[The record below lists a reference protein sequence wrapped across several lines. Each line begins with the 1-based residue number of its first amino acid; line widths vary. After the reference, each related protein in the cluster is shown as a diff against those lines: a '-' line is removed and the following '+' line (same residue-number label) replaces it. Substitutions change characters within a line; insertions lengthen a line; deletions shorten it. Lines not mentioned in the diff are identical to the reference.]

1 MRRPP
6 RFYFS
11 FHSPYSWMAS
21 RLLEERL
28 PEAPRLLEYVPY
40 FLPDE
45 KTRAALI
52 QRDATMHYGMMS
64 KPKHLYI
71 LQDTK
76 RLAQRFGFPMKWPID
91 IDPWWELPHLAWLA
105 ARRTGDE
112 HALFGALL
120 RARWER
126 GENICDRT
134 VLIAVAESIGLDGER
149 LAAAADDPEMRT
161 EGVDALERGYLD
173 DVFGVPYFLL
183 GPHRFW
189 GLDRLDDFLAALRQ
203 RLAKEETR

>member
-1 MRRPP
+1 MKKPP

-11 FHSPYSWMAS
+11 FHSPYSWMAT

-52 QRDATMHYGMMS
+52 GRESNMHYSMMS
-64 KPKHLYI
+64 KAKHLYI

-91 IDPWWELPHLAWLA
+91 RDPWWELPHLAWLA
-105 ARRTGDE
+105 ARRTGDD
-112 HALFGALL
+112 HALFRALL
-120 RARWER
+120 EARWER
-126 GENICDRT
+126 GENICDRA
-134 VLIAVAESIGLDGER
+134 VLVGVAESIGLDGER
-149 LAAAADDPEMRT
+149 LAGAADDPEMRD
-161 EGVDALERGYLD
+161 EGVDALERGYMD

-189 GLDRLDDFLAALRQ
+189 GLDRLDDFLALLHQ
-203 RLAKEETR
+203 RLETQ